1 MAKHAY
7 ETLTTQREIFEATVV
22 YIDMNGYEYRVVTAD
37 SQVIGGIIPSPGR
50 HRYADVMTDSPS
62 AVYRVPFI
70 DSNSMNEPSAQS
82 RLYPG
87 KWECPR
93 EWIDGIAVGFEYL

>member
-1 MAKHAY
+1 MAKH
-7 ETLTTQREIFEATVV
+7 ETPNGVWVLPADPTHMYHEVFDCESVV
-22 YIDMNGYEYRVVTAD
+22 RHPVETI
-37 SQVIGGIIPSPGR
+37 QSPGR
-50 HRYADVMTDSPS
+50 HRRNGVTTDSPS

-70 DSNSMNEPSAQS
+70 DSNSMFEPSAQS

-93 EWIDGIAVGFEYL
+93 EWHDGIAVGFEYL